1 MKLTRPR
8 TPPLAD
14 HLPEECQAELRAI
27 ADWWLMHTVDH
38 EQGGFYGEVDVDN
51 RPVPDAPKSVV
62 LNTRILWFFSEAARI
77 CGEPRYRAAAT
88 RAYEY
93 LTEHFFD
100 PVHGGVYWAVDA
112 RGQMCAD
119 TKRVYAQGFAIYALS
134 AYYQMSRHQP
144 ALAQAQ
150 VLFELLEKHAR
161 DREHGGYLEA
171 FSRQWGVQDDLRLS
185 DKDLN
190 YPKTMNTHLH
200 ILEAYTS
207 LYQVQPEERIG
218 EALTHCL
225 DCFEQHIINADNAH
239 LRMFMTL
246 DWQDHSTD
254 LSFGHDIE
262 FSWLLL
268 KALQALGNPGLS
280 QRLTPLALAMA
291 DACREEALG
300 EQGELLDTFELSSQ
314 RYHNDRVWWVQ
325 AEALVGFIY
334 AYALSGD
341 TDYLTTANNLWT
353 FIKRYQI
360 DKHSGEWFW
369 FSTLDEEYRSH
380 YKAGAW
386 KCPYHN
392 GRAMIEVVKVLGH

>member
-1 MKLTRPR
+1 MNPTKLR
-8 TPPLAD
+8 TPPLVG
-14 HLPEECQAELRAI
+14 HLAGECQAELHAI
-27 ADWWLMHTVDH
+27 ADWWLTHAVDH
-38 EQGGFYGEVDVDN
+38 EQGGFYGEVDIDN

-62 LNTRILWFFSEAARI
+62 LNARILWFFSEAARL
-77 CGEPRYRAAAT
+77 CNEPRYGAAAT

-93 LTEHFFD
+93 LIEHFID

-112 RGQMCAD
+112 QGRTCAD

-134 AYYQMSRHQP
+134 AYYQMSRNQP

-150 VLFELLEKHAR
+150 ALFDLLEHHAR
-161 DREHGGYLEA
+161 DQKHGGYLEA
-171 FSRQWGVQDDLRLS
+171 FTRQWGTLDDLRLS

-207 LYQVQPEERIG
+207 LYQVQRKESIG
-218 EALTHCL
+218 QALTHCL
-225 DCFEQHIINADNAH
+225 DCFERHIVNADNAH

-246 DWQDHSTD
+246 DWQDRSTE

-268 KALQALGNPGLS
+268 KALQALANPGLS
-280 QRLTPLALAMA
+280 QRLTPLALAIA
-291 DACREEALG
+291 GACRKEALG
-300 EQGELLDTFELSSQ
+300 EQGELLDTFELSNQ
-314 RYHNDRVWWVQ
+314 RYRNDRVWWVQ
-325 AEALVGFIY
+325 AEALVGFLY
-334 AYALSGD
+334 AYTLSND
-341 TDYLTTANNLWT
+341 SDYLFTANNIWS
-353 FIKRYQI
+353 FIKRHQI
-360 DKHSGEWFW
+360 DKNGGEWFW
-369 FSTLDEEYRSH
+369 LSNLDEGYQSH

-392 GRAMIEVVKVLGH
+392 GRAMIEVIKLLGD